1 MMVSR
6 VVTEVRRNIVA
17 WLALFVAL
25 SGTSLAASHY
35 VITSTKQIEPSA
47 LKQLRGARGPA
58 GPQGPAGASGADGA
72 SGTNGTIGAQ
82 GLTGKEG
89 PPGVGL
95 PGITGVTGPEGK
107 LGPTGPPGTEGKPGP
122 MGPPGAEG
130 KPGTALAY
138 AHVTAAG
145 KVEPSGESTGFTGVT
160 IENPP
165 GALGEGVYCISG
177 LSGELHNVVV
187 TPDGEAS
194 EPRYAIATLGKSHY
208 VEAEHLCS
216 STTPQITVEVWD
228 GSSSP
233 TTKNA
238 PFFIDIN

>member
-1 MMVSR
+1 MISR
-6 VVTEVRRNIVA
+6 IVTEVRRNIVA

-35 VITSTKQIEPSA
+35 IITSTKQIKPSA
-47 LKQLRGARGPA
+47 LRQLRGARGPA
-58 GPQGPAGASGADGA
+58 GPRGPAGASGANGMNGA
-72 SGTNGTIGAQ
+72 TGTQ

-89 PPGVGL
+89 L
-95 PGITGVTGPEGK
+95 PGIKGETGP
-107 LGPTGPPGTEGKPGP
+107 EGKPGP
-122 MGPPGAEG
+122 MGPPGTGKEGKEGTEGKPGAEG

-145 KVEPSGESTGFTGVT
+145 KVEPIGESRGFTGVT

-187 TPDGEAS
+187 TPDGKES
-194 EPRYAIATLGKSHY
+194 EPRYAVATLGKSDY
-208 VEAEHLCS
+208 VEKEGLCS

-233 TTKNA
+233 TTKNV